1 MKKSLIMAIG
11 TAALIGLSGCAPY
24 GAPVM
29 SEGAVNQEMH
39 YETGTIRSVRH
50 VAVQSTTDKT
60 VGSLLGAAAGA
71 ALGHMVGGGHGK
83 DLATI
88 AGGLAGAYVGN
99 QVSKANASELTI
111 RTDHG
116 RTIVVVVKGTGY
128 YPGERVR
135 IVKNGSHVASVE
147 PI

>member
-1 MKKSLIMAIG
+1 MKKGLIVAAS

-24 GAPVM
+24 GAPVVN
-29 SEGAVNQEMH
+29 EGAVNQEMR

-50 VAVQSTTDKT
+50 VAVQSTTDSA

-71 ALGHMVGGGHGK
+71 ALGHMVGGGRGK

-99 QVSKANASELTI
+99 QASKANASELTI
-111 RTDHG
+111 RTDRG
-116 RTIVVVVKGTGY
+116 RTVVIVVKGTGY

-147 PI
+147 PL